1 MYDHV
6 ANLDYAGSVPSLR
19 KSHLPSFQ
27 DFPVKTPDSPPSSPF
42 ESDLLDYLEA
52 LKWPGALVPSPDS
65 AGEGTRVTASFFRRF
80 DYSWAAVRLV
90 ASVPGYHSG
99 RWLTKWGHM
108 KMRAV
113 LEKEAFADDFRR
125 APLVYQV
132 RVLSAFC
139 GHPVVRTRSACYAD
153 RACSITLFH

>member
-1 MYDHV
+1 MHKGV
-6 ANLDYAGSVPSLR
+6 ADLDYAGLIVSLR

-27 DFPVKTPDSPPSSPF
+27 DFPFKTPDSPPSSPF

-65 AGEGTRVTASFFRRF
+65 TGEGTRVTASFFRRF
-80 DYSWAAVRLV
+80 DYSRAAVRLV

-132 RVLSAFC
+132 SSTISFLRPSC
-139 GHPVVRTRSACYAD
+139 PEN
-153 RACSITLFH
+153 